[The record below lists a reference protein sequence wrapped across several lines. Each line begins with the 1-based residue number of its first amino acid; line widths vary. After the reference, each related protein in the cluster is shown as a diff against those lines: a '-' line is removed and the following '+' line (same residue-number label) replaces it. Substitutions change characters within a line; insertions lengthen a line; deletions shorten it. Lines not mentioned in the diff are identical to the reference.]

1 MTNRKL
7 TVLLIA
13 AAAVSLTGCAG
24 QTDSGSATAS
34 TSSADSMRIKDQQQQ
49 LERLEAE
56 LRDKERVIA
65 AKEAELAG
73 SQSTPAPMTPASS
86 SLFPPNPKAGECY
99 ARVLIPAK
107 YQTTSETVL
116 KREASNRIEIVPAKF
131 GPGTERILVKEASS
145 RLEVVP
151 AVYDKVTETVMVTPA
166 STKIVEVPAKFRT
179 VTERVLD
186 KPAHTAWKQ
195 GSAGLQA
202 SSVVDTRTSDTGEIM
217 CLIEVPASYKTITKQ
232 VLASPARTDVVEIPA
247 KFQTVTKT
255 VMVKGP
261 TTREIVIPAE
271 YKTVKTTVLVE
282 PAKERRI
289 PIAAEYETLTKT
301 AKVTEEMLE
310 WREVLCDVNLTTS
323 NVRAIQDA
331 LTKAGHYKGPIDGII
346 GPMTMAGAKSYAN
359 AKGLPSGSNYIPVEV
374 AKSLGLKM

>member
-34 TSSADSMRIKDQQQQ
+34 TSSADSMRIKEQQQQ

-65 AKEAELAG
+65 AKEAELANAQG
-73 SQSTPAPMTPASS
+73 APAPVSTAAS

-107 YQTTSETVL
+107 YQTTTETVL
-116 KREASNRIEIVPAKF
+116 KREASERIEIIPAKY
-131 GPGTERILVKEASS
+131 GPGTERVLVKEASS

-151 AVYDKVTETVMVTPA
+151 AVYDNVTETVMVSPA
-166 STKIVEVPAKFRT
+166 SKKIVEVPAKFKT

-186 KPAHTAWKQ
+186 KPAHTAWKR
-195 GSAGLQA
+195 GSAGLQTG
-202 SSVVDTRTSDTGEIM
+202 SVVDTRTTDTGEIM
-217 CLIEVPASYKTITKQ
+217 CLVEVPASYKTITKQ
-232 VLASPARTDVVEIPA
+232 VLVEPARTDVVEIPA

-261 TTREIVIPAE
+261 TTREVVIPAE

-289 PIAAEYETLTKT
+289 PIPAEYETVSKT
-301 AKVTEEMLE
+301 AKVTDEVLE
-310 WREVLCDVNLTTS
+310 WRQVLCDVNLTTA
-323 NVRAIQDA
+323 NVRAIQTA
-331 LTKAGHYKGPIDGII
+331 LQKAGHYNGPVDGII
-346 GPMTMAGAKSYAN
+346 GPMTLAGAKSYAN

-374 AKSLGLKM
+374 TKSLGLKI